1 MRAPLSSTFLLI
13 PFLTNLL
20 SASLPL
26 TLACFPYEQINR
38 SYLFNVNTEMVVDAL
53 RKGNKTRFANHS
65 ESPNC
70 YTRVLFVNGSH
81 RIAIFASEDIA
92 AGSELFFD
100 YRYSKE
106 ERAED
111 FHKKAVRVEWM
122 EDSMQANAISSTTG
136 RAELS

>member
-1 MRAPLSSTFLLI
+1 MSHLASIFADTISHISLLCI
-13 PFLTNLL
+13 SP
-20 SASLPL
+20 SAI
-26 TLACFPYEQINR
+26 CFIFSYEQINR
-38 SYLFNVNTEMVVDAL
+38 SYLFNLNTELVVDAL

-111 FHKKAVRVEWM
+111 FHKKAVRVDWM